1 MMDKRMFGLG
11 FLLLLAGIIMA
22 YASVQSIFSNIP
34 NYVSSTQT
42 LALQPRSNVFVPI
55 IINNASILQIVYN
68 SSVPINFFLM
78 NSTAKGMFP
87 QSNFTGMENT
97 TYLQGNGLIYA
108 IDNST
113 HGMFPYITNISLAQV
128 PDYWYRNQTIIGNG
142 TYYAVFQNYEN
153 KSNTLF
159 YTMLNRSVE
168 SLASSEQNYSY
179 GNIVLNIFSTL
190 AVIAGIIV
198 MFYALFMKPKKVEE
212 QEGNEVERI
221 YASIDRKTAV
231 MHRKPVGRHRKPKG
245 SAKKN
250 RRNGRKR
257 RSRT

>member
-1 MMDKRMFGLG
+1 MDKRIFGLG
-11 FLLLLAGIIMA
+11 FLLLIVGIIMA

-34 NYVSSTQT
+34 NYISSTQT
-42 LALQPRSNVFVPI
+42 LAVQSRSVLFVPI
-55 IINNASILQIVYN
+55 RINNESILQIVYN
-68 SSVPINFFLM
+68 STVPINFFLM
-78 NSTAKGMFP
+78 NSTAKNALP
-87 QSNFTGMENT
+87 QSNSTIGNV

-128 PDYWYRNQTIIGNG
+128 PNYWYRNQTIIGNG

-153 KSNTLF
+153 KSNTVF
-159 YTMLNRSVE
+159 YTMLNRSVV

-198 MFYALFMKPKKVEE
+198 MFYALFMKPKKIEE
-212 QEGNEVERI
+212 QEGKDVERL
-221 YASIDRKTAV
+221 YSSIG
-231 MHRKPVGRHRKPKG
+231 RKPAVRHIR
-245 SAKKN
+245 SERSTKKN
-250 RRNGRKR
+250 KGKKRKR
-257 RSRT
+257 A

>member
-1 MMDKRMFGLG
+1 MNKRMFGLG

-34 NYVSSTQT
+34 NYISSTQT
-42 LALQPRSNVFVPI
+42 LAVQPRSDFSVPI
-55 IINNASILQIVYN
+55 IINNESILQIIYN
-68 SSVPINFFLM
+68 SSIPINFFLM
-78 NSTAKGMFP
+78 NSTAKGMFS
-87 QSNFTGMENT
+87 QSNSTGMENA
-97 TYLQGNGLIYA
+97 TYLQGKGLIYA

-113 HGMFPYITNISLAQV
+113 HGMFPYITNMSLAQM
-128 PDYWYRNQTIIGNG
+128 PDYWYRNQTIVGNG

-153 KSNTLF
+153 KSNTVF

-179 GNIVLNIFSTL
+179 GNIVLNVFSTL

-212 QEGNEVERI
+212 QEGKEVERL
-221 YASIDRKTAV
+221 YASMDRRSAV
-231 MHRKPVGRHRKPKG
+231 RHIRPKRGAGRSK
-245 SAKKN
+245 
-250 RRNGRKR
+250 GRKR
-257 RSRT
+257 KRA